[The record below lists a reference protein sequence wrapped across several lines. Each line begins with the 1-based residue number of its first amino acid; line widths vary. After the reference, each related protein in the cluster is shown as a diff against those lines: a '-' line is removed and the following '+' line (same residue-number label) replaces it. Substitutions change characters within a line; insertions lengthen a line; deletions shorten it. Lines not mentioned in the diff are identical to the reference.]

1 MYLCHHY
8 SGATLRDIGEKFGVG
23 ESAVSQ
29 GSRRMQVKLAEDDA
43 LRGEIDLICRILGVV
58 NV

>member
-1 MYLCHHY
+1 M
-8 SGATLRDIGEKFGVG
+8 RDIGEKFGVG